1 MTRPTPIL
9 QSEVA
14 ECGLAC
20 LAMIATAHGQAT
32 TLQDLRRRFPVA
44 LKGMKLRDL
53 LEVAAGIGF
62 SGRPL
67 KLDLP
72 FLAKL
77 SLPCILHWD
86 MNHFVV
92 LARVRRGSVTVLDP
106 AVGERRLSL
115 DEVSAHFTGVAVE
128 LTPNAD
134 FKPAAPPPRVSLA
147 ALTGKVL
154 GLRRSL
160 VQILLVALVL
170 ELFAIVAPLC
180 NQLIIDDVLTSGDRD
195 LLKVLLIGFG
205 LLLVTQTALG
215 LARSWMLVLLTQ
227 TLSLQWRG
235 NTFAHLLRL
244 PVGFFERR
252 HLGDIT
258 SRFGAVDAIQKTLT
272 TAAIEALL
280 DGLMGV
286 AALVMMLV
294 YAWPLALVVI
304 AAVVLYGLLRWAAYR
319 PLRDAAAERLVVAAR
334 ESTHFLETLR
344 AMTPLKLFG
353 REQER
358 RAQWQNLIVEVQN
371 RDVRTA
377 KLSMAM
383 STANTFLF
391 GVENLLVLFLGA
403 GLILDGQQAGTVTMT
418 VGMLFAFLS
427 YKGQFTG
434 RVSAL
439 INYAVELR
447 MLGLHAERLADIAL
461 EPPEP
466 DEVPDHDLAHL
477 EASLELR
484 DVSFRYGEREPWIL
498 RHVNLTVPAGQSIA
512 ITGPSG
518 SGKTTLLKV
527 LLGLLAPEEGEVR
540 YGGMPMRQLGL
551 RNVRRQIGTVMQEDV
566 LLTGSLAD
574 NIACFDTQP
583 DPERVQAAAMLAQIH
598 EDICRMPMGY
608 QTLVGDLGS
617 GLSGG
622 QKQRVLLA
630 RAIYRRPRILALDE
644 ATSHLDVT
652 RERAVTAN
660 LARLPLTRLMIAHR
674 PDTIAGAER
683 VIVLEGGAVDE
694 LPRPAGRDTLAT

>member
-1 MTRPTPIL
+1 MTRPAPIL
-9 QSEVA
+9 QSEIA

-20 LAMIATAHGQAT
+20 LAMIATAHGQST
-32 TLQDLRRRFPVA
+32 TLQDLRRRFPAA

-67 KLDLP
+67 KLDMP

-92 LARVRRGSVTVLDP
+92 LVKVRRDSVTVLDP

-160 VQILLVALVL
+160 LQILLVALVL

-195 LLKVLLIGFG
+195 LLKVLLVGFG

-215 LARSWMLVLLTQ
+215 LARSWMLILLTQ

-280 DGLMGV
+280 DGLMGI
-286 AALVMMLV
+286 AALVMMLI

-403 GLILDGQQAGTVTMT
+403 GLILDGQQAGSVTMT

-477 EASLELR
+477 SASLELR
-484 DVSFRYGEREPWIL
+484 DVSFRYGDREPWIL

-527 LLGLLAPEEGEVR
+527 LLGLLEPEEGEVR

-583 DPERVQAAAMLAQIH
+583 DLERVQASAMLAQIH

-622 QKQRVLLA
+622 QKQRLLLA

-644 ATSHLDVT
+644 ATSHLDVA

-660 LARLPLTRLMIAHR
+660 LAQLPVTRLMIAHR

-683 VIVLEGGAVDE
+683 VIVLDGGVVDE
-694 LPRPAGRDTLAT
+694 LPRPQGREALAS

>member
-1 MTRPTPIL
+1 MTRPSPIL

-20 LAMIATAHGQAT
+20 LAMIASAHGTAV
-32 TLQDLRRRFPVA
+32 TLPELRRRFPAA
-44 LKGMKLRDL
+44 LKGMKLRDV
-53 LEVAAGIGF
+53 LEVAAGLGF

-67 KLDLP
+67 KLELSSLGK
-72 FLAKL
+72 LA
-77 SLPCILHWD
+77 LPCVLHWD

-92 LARVRRGSVTVLDP
+92 LTRVRRDAVTVLDP

-115 DEVSAHFTGVAVE
+115 DEVSSHFTGVAVE
-128 LTPNAD
+128 LTPNAE
-134 FKPAAPPPRVSLA
+134 FKPAAPPPRVSLG

-160 VQILLVALVL
+160 TQIALVALVL

-180 NQLIIDDVLTSGDRD
+180 NQLIVDDVLTSGDRD
-195 LLKVLLIGFG
+195 LLKVLIAGFG

-215 LARSWMLVLLTQ
+215 LARSWMLIVLTQ

-244 PVGFFERR
+244 PVSFFERR

-272 TAAIEALL
+272 TAAIEAVL

-286 AALVMMLV
+286 AALIMMLV

-304 AAVVLYGLLRWAAYR
+304 GAVSLYALLRWAAYR
-319 PLRDAAAERLVVAAR
+319 PLREASSERLVVAAR
-334 ESTHFLETLR
+334 EQTHFLETLR

-353 REQER
+353 RDNER

-377 KLSMAM
+377 RLSMVMA
-383 STANTFLF
+383 TANAFIF
-391 GVENLLVLFLGA
+391 GIENLLVLFLGA
-403 GLILDGQQAGTVTMT
+403 GLILEGQQAGAVTMT

-439 INYAVELR
+439 IDYAVELR
-447 MLGLHAERLADIAL
+447 MLSLHAERLADIAL
-461 EPPEP
+461 EPPEL
-466 DEVPDHDLAHL
+466 DEVPANELAHL
-477 EASLELR
+477 DASLELR

-498 RHVNLTVPAGQSIA
+498 RHVTLTVPAGQSVA

-518 SGKTTLLKV
+518 SGKTTLLKL
-527 LLGLLAPEEGEVR
+527 LLGLLEPVEGEVR
-540 YGGMPMRQLGL
+540 YGGIPMRQLGL
-551 RNVRRQIGTVMQEDV
+551 KNVRRQIGTVMQEDV

-574 NIACFDTQP
+574 NIAFFDAQP
-583 DPERVQAAAMLAQIH
+583 DAERVQGCAMLAQIH

-622 QKQRVLLA
+622 QKQRLLLA
-630 RAIYRRPRILALDE
+630 RALYRGPKILALDE
-644 ATSHLDVT
+644 ATSHLDVEG
-652 RERAVTAN
+652 ERAVAAN
-660 LARLPLTRLMIAHR
+660 LAQLPVTRLMIAHR
-674 PDTIAGAER
+674 PDTIAGAQRVVRLER
-683 VIVLEGGAVDE
+683 GRIDE
-694 LPRPAGRDTLAT
+694 VRRIAA